1 MLRTQATHQ
10 DEKSGGPRIGLA
22 LAGGGPLGGIYEI
35 GALLALNEAID
46 GLDFA
51 AVDVYVGV
59 SSGSLVA
66 ATLANGISVEE
77 MGRLLV
83 SRKGRP
89 QRFDPSLFLQ
99 PNILEYMRRAALVP
113 GLLVEGLWEFARSPL
128 KKGLLESLSSLSRA
142 IPTAVFD
149 NQPIERFLAD
159 LFSNRGMTND
169 FRRLRRKLLIVGV
182 DLDTGEA
189 VRFGSAGHED
199 VPISK
204 AVQASTA
211 LPGLYPPVQIG
222 DRFFVDGGLK
232 RTLHASAALDEGV
245 DLLFCVNPL
254 VPYDASLAP
263 QGAGR
268 RRSSLAQG
276 GLPVV
281 LSQTFRALIHSR
293 MTVGMAK
300 YETSYVDSDVV
311 LFEPDAGDSRMFF
324 ANVFSYANREMVCQ
338 HAYRTTRRDLW
349 LRRGKLAPILER
361 HGVTINERLLR
372 DRGRHF
378 TSALSLRPD
387 PRRLGHYK
395 NRVTNRLDTV
405 LDRLEIIVRP

>member
-1 MLRTQATHQ
+1 MLQTREARQ
-10 DEKSGGPRIGLA
+10 DTTSGGPKIGLA

-35 GALLALNEAID
+35 GALLALNEAIA

-51 AVDVYVGV
+51 DVDVYVGV
-59 SSGSLVA
+59 SAGSFVA

-89 QRFDPSLFLQ
+89 QRFDPALFLQ
-99 PNILEYMRRAALVP
+99 PNILEYLRRTARIP
-113 GLLVEGLWEFARSPL
+113 RLLVEGLWEFARNPM
-128 KKGLLESLSSLSRA
+128 KQGLLESLSNLSGA

-149 NQPIERFLAD
+149 NRPIERFLAD

-169 FRRLRRKLLIVGV
+169 FRRLRHKLLIVGV

-189 VRFGSAGHED
+189 VRFGSAGHDD

-222 DRFFVDGGLK
+222 TRYFVDGGLK
-232 RTLHASAALDEGV
+232 RTLHASSALDEGV

-254 VPYDASLAP
+254 VPYDANLALQGKRHDSLAE
-263 QGAGR
+263 
-268 RRSSLAQG
+268 G

-300 YETSYVDSDVV
+300 YETSYVDRDVV
-311 LFEPDAGDSRMFF
+311 LFEPDAGDSKMFF
-324 ANVFSYANREMVCQ
+324 TNVFSYANRELVCQ

-349 LRRGKLAPILER
+349 LRRRRLGPILRR
-361 HGVTINERLLR
+361 HGVTINEKVLR
-372 DRGRHF
+372 DRDRHF
-378 TSALSLRPD
+378 TSALSRRPD
-387 PRRLGHYK
+387 PMRLGNYK
-395 NRVTNRLDTV
+395 NEMTNRLDAL
-405 LDRLEIIVRP
+405 LDRLDVIVRS